1 MTKKICV
8 WLVLLS
14 IIVTC
19 ALAQQPNSLSTSQP
33 DLSAVTIQAPFGY
46 WYPSS
51 FFTETPGVQLS
62 TSYQGIMVIATNSPI
77 KIGHFDKNGKVVNGD
92 YVMVFYADLDTA
104 PISKLWFNNFGWLS
118 IEQPVVSGIP
128 SNLDGQLFGSALE
141 VRIGA
146 TNVATQIWGTQ
157 GTAYVGVALLTR
169 ANQNLDKAWGATV
182 SQVIRIDDSITGFP
196 YGNFIHSADGNVTYT
211 TASFTIGGA
220 ARFKKH

>member
-104 PISKLWFNNFGWLS
+104 PISKL
-118 IEQPVVSGIP
+118 VVQQLRMAQYRAAGGFWYSFQSG
-128 SNLDGQLFGSALE
+128 
-141 VRIGA
+141 
-146 TNVATQIWGTQ
+146 
-157 GTAYVGVALLTR
+157 R
-169 ANQNLDKAWGATV
+169 AA
-182 SQVIRIDDSITGFP
+182 IR
-196 YGNFIHSADGNVTYT
+196 
-211 TASFTIGGA
+211 
-220 ARFKKH
+220 